1 MTEDDADSG
10 TDERSA
16 AGDGDTDDDLAT
28 ELYGVPA
35 DDDGD
40 DEAATDAEAAAGGDA
55 GDAASPSNE
64 PAGMDEKTAPGT
76 TAADSQGQS
85 DGPPDTMPFGAP
97 PGSGDAGG
105 SVPADAPLSDE
116 EAPPEPESGV
126 FYVKHAEDAAA
137 TLHEVDTSQIY
148 TVLQHP
154 EFERHEI
161 VEATLVA
168 VPPMEVSYT
177 LDEVHSRRTVPVE
190 TSPEQPTTQVRDIA
204 ADMEEGQAVAIER
217 EGEGEIHILR
227 VNPEWTDRTVD
238 ELSDD
243 EMTYKNAARYDIER
257 VEIRT
262 DEDDGIVAIRYLP

>member
-1 MTEDDADSG
+1 MTEEDSDSG
-10 TDERSA
+10 TDEGSA
-16 AGDGDTDDDLAT
+16 ARGGDTDDDLAA

-35 DDDGD
+35 DDGGTAGEGDGG
-40 DEAATDAEAAAGGDA
+40 T
-55 GDAASPSNE
+55 ASMPNE
-64 PAGMDEKTAPGT
+64 PARMDEKTAPGT
-76 TAADSQGQS
+76 TATDSPDGQS
-85 DGPPDTMPFGAP
+85 DGPPDNMPFGAP

-105 SVPADAPLSDE
+105 SVPADAPISDE

-126 FYVKHAEDAAA
+126 FYVKYAEDAAA

-154 EFERHEI
+154 DFERHEI
-161 VEATLVA
+161 VEATLIA

-177 LDEVHSRRTVPVE
+177 LDELHSRRTVPVE

-204 ADMEEGQAVAIER
+204 AEMEEGQAAAIDR

-227 VNPEWTDRTVD
+227 VNPEWTERTVD

-243 EMTYKNAARYDIER
+243 EMTYKNAARYGMER
-257 VEIRT
+257 VEIRA